1 MGARHVFTS
10 ETEFAYQFCIPST
23 FPVDPRIFTS
33 IREIWYEIAL
43 HEEIR
48 SHIVDNTD
56 RLNRTR

>member
-23 FPVDPRIFTS
+23 FPEIFTS